1 MVCLRKVLFGVKLLA
16 VGVSICGEIVLALL
30 SAFYRTN
37 LCIANTVFGRS
48 SYRKCFLDNR
58 YGQETIYLPR
68 PFTPRIAYRISLTT
82 NHVGR
87 VIMEKS
93 HYILKA

>member
-1 MVCLRKVLFGVKLLA
+1 MGKSSWLCYLPVIELNLR
-16 VGVSICGEIVLALL
+16 
-30 SAFYRTN
+30 
-37 LCIANTVFGRS
+37 IANTVFGRS

-93 HYILKA
+93 HYILKAGQQLATRLQICSEA